1 MIAPFPF
8 RNWPPN
14 NRRSVFAK
22 YKSKLNLVNRR
33 KRIAQLFK
41 YLTAIRIRARFPSRA
56 GKNRH
61 FCKHPGFG
69 RGGARK
75 KTRGGRSRR
84 ARSLGWSRFRRSR
97 PD

>member
-1 MIAPFPF
+1 MIAPFLF

-14 NRRSVFAK
+14 HRPSEFSE
-22 YKSKLNLVNRR
+22 YKSKLNLVIRR
-33 KRIAQLFK
+33 KGIAQLFK
-41 YLTAIRIRARFPSRA
+41 YLTAIRIRARFPPRI
-56 GKNRH
+56 GMDRY
-61 FCKHPGFG
+61 FCKHSVFG

-84 ARSLGWSRFRRSR
+84 ARPLGLSRIRRSR